1 MDNSSAT
8 PDGTE
13 ADSTEVDLLL
23 IVPHPDDE
31 VFGCGGL
38 FSKMAAFGK
47 RVATLTLTRGGSGRT
62 LELCS
67 REELPALR
75 EAELRASLEVL
86 GVRDPRLLDFPD
98 GALNKVP
105 EGEVITEIRSV
116 LEELRPK
123 CLVTFPPNG
132 SNGHPD
138 HVATH
143 RFVRAALEASSQ
155 RPDRIYYFAAER
167 PYSGPDRERF
177 LSAAMIRAQHLAPT
191 HYVDAHDFIENKIR
205 AMGQYETQARSVL
218 MFMRK
223 FPRRLLFETFHRA
236 EPHYPDDQAPMTVPW
251 L

>member
-1 MDNSSAT
+1 MMDRM
-8 PDGTE
+8 
-13 ADSTEVDLLL
+13 VDLLL

-38 FSKMAAFGK
+38 FSKMAAADR

-62 LELCS
+62 LDLCS

-75 EAELRASLEVL
+75 EGELRASLQIL
-86 GVRDPRLLDFPD
+86 GVAERRILDFPD
-98 GALNKVP
+98 GALATTP
-105 EGEVITEIRSV
+105 PGEVAGAVRET
-116 LEELRPK
+116 LEALRPSV
-123 CLVTFPPNG
+123 LVTFPPNG

-143 RFVRAALEASSQ
+143 RFVMDALHALSHKPE
-155 RPDRIYYFAAER
+155 RLYFFAAER

-177 LSAAMIRAQHLAPT
+177 LSAEAIRAQHLAPT
-191 HYVDAHDFIENKIR
+191 HVVDARDFVENKLR

-223 FPRRLLFETFHRA
+223 FPRRLLYETFHRA
-236 EPHYPDDQAPMTVPW
+236 RPAYPDDQAPMTVPW